1 MSDFPWVLEYREQ
14 SILLCM
20 RLHKTIIENGKYF
33 WITETFFSQ
42 SKGKNCI
49 KRLIRFWWSGVGEE
63 ILVTYW
69 GQKHPA
75 SESINVRLFFVQKK
89 YWTNTYNKFK
99 HLFVTMLS
107 ISPKNKFICHLTLN
121 DNLTI
126 KNNEKFTPVS
136 FAIHA
141 TFEKSLL
148 QVVWQFLQC
157 FNSWNEKYDKS
168 TTVWNCWGGSL
179 RR

>member
-1 MSDFPWVLEYREQ
+1 
-14 SILLCM
+14 M

-107 ISPKNKFICHLTLN
+107 ISPTNKFIYHLTLN

-141 TFEKSLL
+141 TFEKKRFTGCLAVFAMFQLL
-148 QVVWQFLQC
+148 KCEIWQ
-157 FNSWNEKYDKS
+157 EY
-168 TTVWNCWGGSL
+168 NCVKLL
-179 RR
+179 RRKFASLKVWEPCQE

>member
-1 MSDFPWVLEYREQ
+1 MSDFSWVLEYREQ

-107 ISPKNKFICHLTLN
+107 VSPSNKLICHLTLN
-121 DNLTI
+121 EI
-126 KNNEKFTPVS
+126 CAVPKSAS
-136 FAIHA
+136 FH
-141 TFEKSLL
+141 TFMTKWDVLL
-148 QVVWQFLQC
+148 ICLIIL
-157 FNSWNEKYDKS
+157 S
-168 TTVWNCWGGSL
+168 
-179 RR
+179 